1 MKILV
6 VDDNPDDLLL
16 LRLVVER
23 HGHEVFAAENG
34 QQGFELAAAHR
45 PDLIISDALMPV
57 LDGFNFLK
65 KLKEDAVLKA
75 IPFIFYSA
83 TYKADKDLALAA
95 ALGAEAYILKPKEPA
110 ELWREIEEVLAK
122 GGNLKTVAAG
132 EVTDLEYLRK
142 YSAMVATKLEQK
154 VAELEK
160 ALAAQAET
168 EKALIQAKEE
178 WERSFEAIGD
188 IALILSPDLRITR
201 ANRQAYAV
209 LASDSGQELAGE
221 FCYEAFREVG
231 HPCDYCPV
239 LAAKKD
245 GAVRSCEI
253 EHTSLGKIFQVSVSP
268 VLDPEGRVVSFFY
281 FGKDITAQKEMET
294 RLNQAEKLEAIGTL
308 AGGIAHDF
316 NNILTPI
323 LGYAELMKM
332 SLTPESPACK
342 IIDQVVNAA
351 MRAKDLVQHILTFS
365 RQQEHQRLPM
375 APHVIIKEALKLL
388 RSSIPTTIEIRQDIN
403 PDSGMV
409 LADATQLHRIVMN
422 LCTNAY
428 HAMRKTGGVL
438 AVSLQP
444 VQVERDDPKVNGQV
458 LTPGAYVVFEVSDTG
473 CGMDKLTMAKIFDP
487 YFTTKKQGEGT
498 GLGLSV
504 VHGIV
509 KEGGGY
515 ISVYS
520 EPGKGSTFRVYLPRI
535 VSVPVTEENSV
546 TQPLPKGTE
555 RILLVDD
562 DQAIVAL
569 ESMVLETL
577 GYRVTGLTDS
587 NEVLQLFQKAPRDF
601 DLLLTDMTMPGLT
614 GVDLSLRIHALR
626 PDIPVILCSGFS
638 ELIDGDKARDL
649 GIQAFLMKPIL
660 RKDLAEAIR
669 KALDGMGNS
678 EKIHEA

>member
-23 HGHEVFAAENG
+23 AGHEALTAENG
-34 QQGFELAAAHR
+34 QQGFELAAMHR

-65 KLKEDAVLKA
+65 KLKEDAVLKV

-110 ELWREIEEVLAK
+110 ELWHEIEGVLEK

-132 EVTDLEYLRK
+132 KVTDLEYLRK

-154 VAELEK
+154 VAELER
-160 ALAAQAET
+160 ALAAKAET

-209 LASDSGQELAGE
+209 LAGDSGRELVGR
-221 FCYEAFREVG
+221 FCYEAFQEDGQPCVGCPAPYARRDAAGHTCEV
-231 HPCDYCPV
+231 
-239 LAAKKD
+239 
-245 GAVRSCEI
+245 
-253 EHTSLGKIFQVSVSP
+253 EHKSLGRVFQVSVSP
-268 VLDPEGRVVSFFY
+268 ILDPEGRVLSFFH
-281 FGKDITAQKEMET
+281 FAKDISAQKEMEV

-332 SLTPESPACK
+332 DLAQEGPAWK
-342 IIDQVVNAA
+342 IVDQVVNAA
-351 MRAKDLVQHILTFS
+351 MRAKELVQQILTFS
-365 RQQEHQRLPM
+365 RKQEHQRLPM

-388 RSSIPTTIEIRQDIN
+388 RASIPTTIEIRQEIN

-444 VQVERDDPKVNGQV
+444 VQVDCDDPKVNGLV
-458 LTPGAYVVFEVSDTG
+458 LAPGAYVVFEVSDTG
-473 CGMDKLTMAKIFDP
+473 CGMDKMTMAKIFDP
-487 YFTTKKQGEGT
+487 YFTTKEKGEGT

-504 VHGIV
+504 VHGVV
-509 KEGGGY
+509 KEYGGY

-535 VSVPVTEENSV
+535 VSTPVIGESAV
-546 TQPLPKGTE
+546 ALPLLRGTE

-562 DQAIVAL
+562 DQAIVEL
-569 ESMVLETL
+569 ETLILETL
-577 GYRVTGLTDS
+577 GYHVTGRTGS
-587 NEVLQLFQKAPRDF
+587 KEALQLFQEAPRDF
-601 DLLLTDMTMPGLT
+601 DLILTDMTMPGLT
-614 GVDLSLRIHALR
+614 GADLSLRIHAIR
-626 PDIPVILCSGFS
+626 PDIPIILCSGFS
-638 ELIDGDKARDL
+638 ELIDGDKAREL

-660 RKDLAEAIR
+660 SKDLAQAIR
-669 KALDGMGNS
+669 KALDGVGNS
-678 EKIHEA
+678 KKG

>member
-16 LRLVVER
+16 LRLVAER
-23 HGHEVFAAENG
+23 QGHEVFAAENG
-34 QQGFELAAAHR
+34 QQGFELAAVHR

-110 ELWREIEEVLAK
+110 ELWHEIEGVLEK

-160 ALAAQAET
+160 ALAAKAET

-209 LASDSGQELAGE
+209 LAGDSGRELVGR
-221 FCYEAFREVG
+221 FCYEAFREDGQPCVG
-231 HPCDYCPV
+231 CPTLFARRDV
-239 LAAKKD
+239 A
-245 GAVRSCEI
+245 GHTCEV
-253 EHTSLGKIFQVSVSP
+253 EHKSLGKVFQVSVSP
-268 VLDPEGRVVSFFY
+268 VLDLDGRVVSFFH
-281 FGKDITAQKEMET
+281 FAKDISAQKEMEI

-332 SLTPESPACK
+332 DLAPESPAWK
-342 IIDQVVNAA
+342 IVDQVVSAA
-351 MRAKDLVQHILTFS
+351 MRAKELVQHILTFS

-375 APHVIIKEALKLL
+375 APHVIIKEVLKLL
-388 RSSIPTTIEIRQDIN
+388 RASIPTTIEIRQDIN

-444 VQVERDDPKVNGQV
+444 VQVDRDDPKVNGLE
-458 LTPGAYVVFEVSDTG
+458 LTPGAYMVFEVSDTG
-473 CGMDKLTMAKIFDP
+473 CGMDKMTMTKIFDP
-487 YFTTKKQGEGT
+487 YFTTKEQGEGT

-509 KEGGGY
+509 KEYGWY

-520 EPGKGSTFRVYLPRI
+520 EPGKGSTFRVYLPRM
-535 VSVPVTEENSV
+535 VSTPMTGENPAV
-546 TQPLPKGTE
+546 HPLPKGTE

-562 DQAIVAL
+562 DQAIVEL
-569 ESMVLETL
+569 ETMVLETL
-577 GYRVTGLTDS
+577 GYRVTGRTCS
-587 NEVLQLFQKAPRDF
+587 NEALQLFQEAPRDF

-614 GVDLSLRIHALR
+614 GADLSLRIHAIR
-626 PDIPVILCSGFS
+626 PDIPIILCSGFS
-638 ELIDGDKARDL
+638 EFIDGDKARDL
-649 GIQAFLMKPIL
+649 GVQAFLIKPVL
-660 RKDLAEAIR
+660 YKDLAEAIR
-669 KALDGMGNS
+669 KALDGVQN
-678 EKIHEA
+678 

>member
-23 HGHEVFAAENG
+23 QGHEAIAAENG
-34 QQGFELAAAHR
+34 QQGFDLAAAHR

-110 ELWREIEEVLAK
+110 ELWREIEEVLEK
-122 GGNLKTVAAG
+122 GGNLKTVAVG

-142 YSAMVATKLEQK
+142 YSAMVAAKLEQK

-160 ALAAQAET
+160 ALAVQAET

-188 IALILSPDLRITR
+188 IAMILTPEMRIIR

-209 LASDSGQELAGE
+209 LASDSGQELVGKY
-221 FCYEAFREVG
+221 CDEAFREDG
-231 HPCDYCPV
+231 HPCAGCPSLCARHGV
-239 LAAKKD
+239 K
-245 GAVRSCEI
+245 GHTCEI
-253 EHTSLGKIFQVSVSP
+253 EHKALGKIFQVSISP
-268 VLDPEGRVVSFFY
+268 VLDREGRVLSLFHFA
-281 FGKDITAQKEMET
+281 KDISAQKEMEI

-323 LGYAELMKM
+323 LGYTEMMKM
-332 SLTPESPACK
+332 DLPPESPSWK
-342 IIDQVVNAA
+342 ILDQVVSAA

-365 RQQEHQRLPM
+365 RQKEHQRLPM
-375 APHVIIKEALKLL
+375 APHIIIKEAIKLL

-428 HAMRKTGGVL
+428 HAMRKTGGVM

-444 VQVERDDPKVNGQV
+444 VQVEHDDPKVNGLV

-487 YFTTKKQGEGT
+487 YFTTKEQGEGT

-504 VHGIV
+504 VHGII
-509 KEGGGY
+509 KEYGGY
-515 ISVYS
+515 ISVYC

-535 VSVPVTEENSV
+535 VATPVIGEST
-546 TQPLPKGTE
+546 TAQPLPKGTE

-562 DQAIVAL
+562 DQAIV
-569 ESMVLETL
+569 ELETLVMEAL
-577 GYRVTGLTDS
+577 GYRVTGRTNS
-587 NEVLQLFQKAPRDF
+587 NEALQLFMDRPRDF

-614 GVDLSLRIHALR
+614 GADLSLRVHAVR
-626 PDIPVILCSGFS
+626 PEIPIILCSGFS
-638 ELIDGDKARDL
+638 ELIDGDKAREL
-649 GIQAFLMKPIL
+649 GIQTFLMKPIL

-669 KALDGMGNS
+669 KALDGVENS
-678 EKIHEA
+678 EKSS

>member
-23 HGHEVFAAENG
+23 AGHEAIEAVNG

-95 ALGAEAYILKPKEPA
+95 ALGAEAYILKPQAPA
-110 ELWREIEEVLAK
+110 ELWHEIEEIIEK

-160 ALAAQAET
+160 AVAIQAET
-168 EKALIQAKEE
+168 EKALVQAKEE

-188 IALILSPDLRITR
+188 IAMILSPDLRITR
-201 ANRQAYAV
+201 ANRQAYVV
-209 LASDSGQELAGE
+209 LAGDTGRELVGKY
-221 FCYEAFREVG
+221 CYEAFQEDG
-231 HPCDYCPV
+231 QPCAGCPV
-239 LAAKKD
+239 ALARQDDA
-245 GAVRSCEI
+245 GHACEI
-253 EHTSLGKIFQVSVSP
+253 EHKALGRIFQVSVSP
-268 VLDPEGRVVSFFY
+268 ILDPEGKIVSFFH
-281 FGKDITAQKEMET
+281 FAKDISAQKEMEI
-294 RLNQAEKLEAIGTL
+294 RLSQAEKLEAIGTL

-323 LGYAELMKM
+323 LGYTELMKM
-332 SLTPESPACK
+332 DLPPESPAWK
-342 IIDQVVNAA
+342 IVDQVVSAA

-365 RQQEHQRLPM
+365 RQQEQQRLPM
-375 APHVIIKEALKLL
+375 APHIIIKEALKLL
-388 RSSIPTTIEIRQDIN
+388 RASIPTTIEIRQEIN

-444 VQVERDDPKVNGQV
+444 VQIEQDDPKVNGQV

-487 YFTTKKQGEGT
+487 YFTTKQQGEGT

-504 VHGIV
+504 VHGVV
-509 KEGGGY
+509 KEYGGY
-515 ISVYS
+515 VSVYS
-520 EPGKGSTFRVYLPRI
+520 ELGKGSTFRVYLPTI
-535 VSVPVTEENSV
+535 VPPPATGEKSVA
-546 TQPLPKGTE
+546 QPLPRGTE

-562 DQAIVAL
+562 DQAIVGL
-569 ESMVLETL
+569 ETMVLETL
-577 GYRVTGLTDS
+577 GYRVTGVSSS
-587 NEVLQLFQKAPRDF
+587 NEALQRFQEAPRDF

-614 GVDLSLRIHALR
+614 GAELSLRIHAIR
-626 PDIPVILCSGFS
+626 PEIPIVLCSGFS

-649 GIQAFLMKPIL
+649 GIQAFLMKPVL

-669 KALDGMGNS
+669 KALDGVQNS
-678 EKIHEA
+678 AKG